1 MKQTYKKSHIALV
14 IASSISSGAFAQS
27 TLPKIVVTGDRSSA
41 YFSES
46 TNSVTRTDTPI
57 HEIPQSVVVLNK
69 SLIEDQGARDMN
81 AALRN
86 VSNVSY
92 VDTRDANNTSFKIR
106 GFSSGFVVD
115 GVAMPGFFQGME
127 SMTNIDQIAVVKGPS
142 GGLFGSQANGSA
154 ATLGGTVVIS
164 TVEPTQETQKTI
176 GALVGS
182 YGQKG
187 FSFDVNQPVN
197 EVMAVR
203 MSGEKSD
210 SNSEVNRVFF
220 KKTALFPSIS
230 LTPSA
235 DTKIVLRLRYV
246 DNATLDYSGLP
257 RASSSSGV
265 PASGLSRSLFVGAD
279 GQPDTTNNSKGANL
293 QLTQRINDAWKFNLV
308 LAKNEA
314 TIDQN
319 GVFPALFGAMSDT
332 TVGVPD
338 CFGGAGCYPGMGG
351 SNQYLTGLKLWQ
363 KFTSNTISP
372 NFTGKF
378 DLNGVK
384 HVVNT
389 GVDYEKS
396 QDDGY
401 MANATGNNLY
411 PSMMAY
417 YATGGLS
424 PNLYDLSASGRPS
437 WGSVVA
443 PPAGNRYWQNNKAK
457 TTSYYIQDQINF
469 DKLHLLAGVRHSNFN
484 VDNVYGA
491 NLNDSHSKTSKV
503 SYKLGGA
510 YDLTQSIAPFIGYT
524 ESARVPTNA
533 YGLVNPKVEEAK
545 QSEVGV
551 KFKNQNGITA
561 TVALFD
567 LKRINNV
574 VSGQNGLAHQVGGQQ
589 SKGLDLDLNWRVN
602 ASWQWLAA
610 YTNQTAKV
618 TEDSYNPTSVGKQ
631 LFNVPEQSLRLATRY
646 DIKSGDYTGLGFGLG
661 TTHSSKLPGDAANS
675 YFTQAVTVWD
685 AQLSYKKDNAR
696 YGVYV
701 NNLFDKQY
709 FRPSAYFGGGQVMPG
724 LPRTIMATAQFSM

>member
-1 MKQTYKKSHIALV
+1 MKKKILLTPIALV
-14 IASSISSGAFAQS
+14 ASMLVSGVYAQDRELS
-27 TLPKIVVTGDRSSA
+27 PVTVTGQQDGYIVNSTSSA
-41 YFSES
+41 
-46 TNSVTRTDTPI
+46 TRTDTPI
-57 HEIPQSVVVLNK
+57 EQIPQSIVVVPK
-69 SLIEDQGARDMN
+69 KLIEDQGAQNINDI
-81 AALRN
+81 LRN
-86 VSNVSY
+86 VSNVNY
-92 VDTRDANNTSFKIR
+92 VDLRDVNNTSFKIR

-115 GVAMPGFFQGME
+115 GVPMPGFYQGLE
-127 SMTNIDQIAVVKGPS
+127 SMVNIDQIAVIKGPS
-142 GGLFGSQANGSA
+142 GGLFGSQSNGSG
-154 ATLGGTVVIS
+154 ATLGGTVAIS
-164 TVEPTQETQKTI
+164 TVEPTQETQKTV

-187 FSFDVNQPVN
+187 FSFDVNQPIN

-230 LTPSA
+230 LTPSP

-257 RASSSSGV
+257 RASTSSGV

-319 GVFPALFGAMSDT
+319 GVFPALFGAMTDT
-332 TVGVPD
+332 S
-338 CFGGAGCYPGMGG
+338 GGYYPGMGG
-351 SNQYLTGLKLWQ
+351 TNQYLTGLKLWQ
-363 KFTSNTISP
+363 KFSSNTISP

-443 PPAGNRYWQNNKAK
+443 PPAGDQFWQNNKAK
-457 TTSYYIQDQINF
+457 TTSYYIQDQITL

-551 KFKNQNGITA
+551 KFKNQNGI
-561 TVALFD
+561 LHF
-567 LKRINNV
+567 
-574 VSGQNGLAHQVGGQQ
+574 
-589 SKGLDLDLNWRVN
+589 
-602 ASWQWLAA
+602 
-610 YTNQTAKV
+610 
-618 TEDSYNPTSVGKQ
+618 
-631 LFNVPEQSLRLATRY
+631 
-646 DIKSGDYTGLGFGLG
+646 
-661 TTHSSKLPGDAANS
+661 
-675 YFTQAVTVWD
+675 
-685 AQLSYKKDNAR
+685 
-696 YGVYV
+696 
-701 NNLFDKQY
+701 
-709 FRPSAYFGGGQVMPG
+709 
-724 LPRTIMATAQFSM
+724 

>member
-1 MKQTYKKSHIALV
+1 MRHAFKKSHIALA
-14 IASSISSGAFAQS
+14 IASSFASGAFSQS
-27 TLPKIVVTGDRSSA
+27 SLPTVEVTGDRSAA
-41 YFSES
+41 YFSEATS
-46 TNSVTRTDTPI
+46 SVTRTDTPI

-69 SLIEDQGARDMN
+69 TLIEDQGARDMN

-92 VDTRDANNTSFKIR
+92 VDPRDANNTSFKIR
-106 GFSSGFVVD
+106 GFNSGFVVD
-115 GVAMPGFFQGME
+115 GVAMPGFFQGLE
-127 SMTNIDQIAVVKGPS
+127 SMANIDQIAVVKGPS

-164 TVEPTQETQKTI
+164 TVEPTQEAQKTF

-187 FSFDVNQPVN
+187 VSFDVNQPIN

-203 MSGEKSD
+203 ISGEKSD

-220 KKTALFPSIS
+220 KKTAFFPSIS
-230 LTPSA
+230 LTPSS
-235 DTKIVLRLRYV
+235 DTKVVLRLRYV

-257 RASSSSGV
+257 RASASSGV
-265 PASGLSRSLFVGAD
+265 AATGLSRSTFVGAD
-279 GQPDTTNNSKGANL
+279 GQPDTTNNSRGANL
-293 QLTQRINDAWKFNLV
+293 QLTQRINDVWKFNFV
-308 LAKNEA
+308 LARNEA

-319 GVFPALFGAMSDT
+319 GVFPTSFGST
-332 TVGVPD
+332 
-338 CFGGAGCYPGMGG
+338 GAT
-351 SNQYLTGLKLWQ
+351 QYLTGLQLWQ

-396 QDDGY
+396 HDDGY
-401 MANATGNNLY
+401 MANATGDNLY
-411 PSMMAY
+411 PSIMAY
-417 YATGGLS
+417 YATGGS
-424 PNLYDLSASGRPS
+424 NPNSYDLSASGRPS

-443 PPAGNRYWQNNKAK
+443 PPAGDDAWQNNKAK

-469 DKLHLLAGVRHSNFN
+469 DNLHLLAGVRHSNFN

-491 NLNDSHSKTSKV
+491 NSNDSHSNNSKV
-503 SYKLGGA
+503 SYKFGGV
-510 YDLTQSIAPFIGYT
+510 YDLTKSIAPFVGYN

-545 QSEVGV
+545 QIEVGV
-551 KFKNQNGITA
+551 KFKNQYGVTA
-561 TVALFD
+561 TVAYFD
-567 LKRINNV
+567 LKRSNV
-574 VSGQNGLAHQVGGQQ
+574 VVTDPSTYSPYQVGGQE
-589 SKGLDLDLNWRVN
+589 SKGLDLDLNWRIN
-602 ASWQWLAA
+602 SSWQWLAA

-618 TEDSYNPTSVGKQ
+618 TEDSYNTASVGKQ

-661 TTHSSKLPGDAANS
+661 ATHSSKLPGDAANS

-685 AQLSYKKDNAR
+685 AQLSYKKDNTR

-709 FRPSAYFGGGQVMPG
+709 YRPSAYFGGGQVMPG

>member
-1 MKQTYKKSHIALV
+1 MRQTYKKSHIALV

-27 TLPKIVVTGDRSSA
+27 TLPTVVVTGDRSA
-41 YFSES
+41 TYFSES
-46 TNSVTRTDTPI
+46 TNSVTRTDAPI

-92 VDTRDANNTSFKIR
+92 VDTRDANNSSFKIR

-176 GALVGS
+176 GASVGS

-187 FSFDVNQPVN
+187 ASFDVNQPIN
-197 EVMAVR
+197 EVTAVR

-257 RASSSSGV
+257 RASTSSGV
-265 PASGLSRSLFVGAD
+265 PVSGLSRNLFVGAD

-293 QLTQRINDAWKFNLV
+293 QLTQRINNAWKFNLV

-332 TVGVPD
+332 S
-338 CFGGAGCYPGMGG
+338 GGFYPGMGG
-351 SNQYLTGLKLWQ
+351 TNQYLTGLKLWQ
-363 KFTSNTISP
+363 KFSSNTISP

-417 YATGGLS
+417 NFNMANALGAS
-424 PNLYDLSASGRPS
+424 LYDLTSANRPS
-437 WGSVVA
+437 WGSVTA
-443 PPAGNRYWQNNKAK
+443 PPAGDQFWQNNKAK
-457 TTSYYIQDQINF
+457 TTSYYIQDQITL

-510 YDLTQSIAPFIGYT
+510 YDLTESIAPFIGYT

-545 QSEVGV
+545 QTEVGV

-574 VSGQNGLAHQVGGQQ
+574 VSDQNFLPHQVGGQQ

-661 TTHSSKLPGDAANS
+661 TTHGSKPPGDSANS

>member
-1 MKQTYKKSHIALV
+1 MKKKILLTPIALV
-14 IASSISSGAFAQS
+14 ASMLVSGVYAQDKVLS
-27 TLPKIVVTGDRSSA
+27 PVTVTGSQDGYIVNSTSSA
-41 YFSES
+41 
-46 TNSVTRTDTPI
+46 TRTDTPI

-115 GVAMPGFFQGME
+115 GVAMPGFYQGLE
-127 SMTNIDQIAVVKGPS
+127 SMVNIDQIAVIKGPS

-164 TVEPTQETQKTI
+164 TLEPTKEAQKSFEV
-176 GALVGS
+176 LVGS
-182 YGQKG
+182 YDQKG
-187 FSFDVNQPVN
+187 VSFDVNQPIN

-257 RASSSSGV
+257 RASTSSGV
-265 PASGLSRSLFVGAD
+265 PVSGLSRSLFVGAD
-279 GQPDTTNNSKGANL
+279 GQPDTTNNSRGANL
-293 QLTQRINDAWKFNLV
+293 QLTQKINDTWKFNLV

-319 GVFPALFGAMSDT
+319 GVFPALFGAMIDT
-332 TVGVPD
+332 T
-338 CFGGAGCYPGMGG
+338 GGYYPGMGG
-351 SNQYLTGLKLWQ
+351 ANQYLTGLRLWQ
-363 KFTSNTISP
+363 KFTSNTVSP

-396 QDDGY
+396 QDDAY

-411 PSMMAY
+411 PSVMAY
-417 YATGGLS
+417 NFNMANALGAS
-424 PNLYDLSASGRPS
+424 LYDLSSASRPS
-437 WGSVVA
+437 WGSVTA
-443 PPAGNRYWQNNKAK
+443 PPEGDQFWQNNKAK
-457 TTSYYIQDQINF
+457 TTSYYIQDQITL

-503 SYKLGGA
+503 SYKFGGA
-510 YDLTQSIAPFIGYT
+510 YDLTQSIAPFVGYT
-524 ESARVPTNA
+524 ESARVPTNS

-545 QSEVGV
+545 QKEVGV

-561 TVALFD
+561 TIAYFD
-567 LKRINNV
+567 LKRINSV
-574 VSGQNGLAHQVGGQQ
+574 VFDNSNPNNPLPHQAGGQQ
-589 SKGLDLDLNWRVN
+589 SKGLDLDLNWRVT

-661 TTHSSKLPGDAANS
+661 ATHSSKLPGDAANT
-675 YFTQAVTVWD
+675 YFTQAVTIWD
-685 AQLSYKKDNAR
+685 AQLSYKKDSAR

-701 NNLFDKQY
+701 SNLFDKQY

>member
-1 MKQTYKKSHIALV
+1 MRHAFKKSHIALA
-14 IASSISSGAFAQS
+14 IASSLASGAFAQS
-27 TLPKIVVTGDRSSA
+27 TLPTVVVTGDRSAA
-41 YFSES
+41 YFSEATS
-46 TNSVTRTDTPI
+46 SVTRTDTPI

-69 SLIEDQGARDMN
+69 TLIEDQGARDMN

-92 VDTRDANNTSFKIR
+92 VDPRDANNTSFKIR
-106 GFSSGFVVD
+106 GFNSGFVVD
-115 GVAMPGFFQGME
+115 GVAMPGFFQGLE
-127 SMTNIDQIAVVKGPS
+127 SMANIDQIAVVKGPS

-164 TVEPTQETQKTI
+164 TVEPTQEAQKTF

-187 FSFDVNQPVN
+187 FSFDVNQPIN

-230 LTPSA
+230 LTPSP

-257 RASSSSGV
+257 RASTSSGV

-332 TVGVPD
+332 S
-338 CFGGAGCYPGMGG
+338 GGFYPGMGG
-351 SNQYLTGLKLWQ
+351 TNQYLTGLKLWQ
-363 KFTSNTISP
+363 KFSSNTISP

-417 YATGGLS
+417 NFNMANALGAS
-424 PNLYDLSASGRPS
+424 LYDLSSASRPS
-437 WGSVVA
+437 WGSVTA
-443 PPAGNRYWQNNKAK
+443 PPAGDQFWQNNKAK
-457 TTSYYIQDQINF
+457 TTSYYIQDQITL

-503 SYKLGGA
+503 SYKFGGA
-510 YDLTQSIAPFIGYT
+510 YDLTKSIAPFVGYN

-545 QSEVGV
+545 QIEVGV
-551 KFKNQNGITA
+551 KFKNQYGVTA
-561 TVALFD
+561 TVAYFD
-567 LKRINNV
+567 LKRSNV
-574 VSGQNGLAHQVGGQQ
+574 VVTDPNTYLPYQVGGQE
-589 SKGLDLDLNWRVN
+589 SKGLDLDLNWRIN
-602 ASWQWLAA
+602 SSWQWLAA

-618 TEDSYNPTSVGKQ
+618 TEDSYNATSVGKQ

-661 TTHSSKLPGDAANS
+661 ATHSSKLPGDAANS

-685 AQLSYKKDNAR
+685 AQLSYKKDNTR

-709 FRPSAYFGGGQVMPG
+709 YRPSAYFGGGQVMPG
-724 LPRTIMATAQFSM
+724 LPRTIMATAQFSV

>member
-1 MKQTYKKSHIALV
+1 MIMRQNYKKTHIAVV
-14 IASSISSGAFAQS
+14 IASSIASGAFAQS
-27 TLPKIVVTGDRSSA
+27 TLPTVVVTSDRSAA
-41 YFSES
+41 YFSEI

-57 HEIPQSVVVLNK
+57 HETPQSVVVVNK
-69 SLIEDQGARDMN
+69 ALIEDQGARDMN
-81 AALRN
+81 AVLRN

-106 GFSSGFVVD
+106 GFNSGFVVD

-127 SMTNIDQIAVVKGPS
+127 SMANIDQIAVVKGPS

-154 ATLGGTVVIS
+154 ATLGGAVVIS
-164 TVEPTQETQKTI
+164 TVEPTQKAQKTL
-176 GALVGS
+176 GVLVGS

-187 FSFDVNQPVN
+187 VSFDVNQPVN

-203 MSGEKSD
+203 ISGEKSESD
-210 SNSEVNRVFF
+210 SEVNRVFF

-257 RASSSSGV
+257 RASTSSGV
-265 PASGLSRSLFVGAD
+265 AVAGLSRSTFVGAD

-293 QLTQRINDAWKFNLV
+293 QLTQRINDVWQFNLV

-314 TIDQN
+314 KIDQN
-319 GVFPALFGAMSDT
+319 GVFPAAFGAT
-332 TVGVPD
+332 
-338 CFGGAGCYPGMGG
+338 GA
-351 SNQYLTGLKLWQ
+351 NQTLTGLQLWQ

-396 QDDGY
+396 HDDGY
-401 MANATGNNLY
+401 MANATGNNLS

-417 YATGGLS
+417 YAIGGLNPIS
-424 PNLYDLSASGRPS
+424 YDLSANGRPS

-443 PPAGNRYWQNNKAK
+443 PPAGDQFWQNNKAK

-491 NLNDSHSKTSKV
+491 NLNDSHSNTSKL
-503 SYKLGGA
+503 SYKFGGA
-510 YDLTQSIAPFIGYT
+510 YDLTQSIAPFVGYT

-545 QSEVGV
+545 QTEVGV

-561 TVALFD
+561 TVAYFD
-567 LKRINNV
+567 LKRSNV
-574 VSGQNGLAHQVGGQQ
+574 VVTDPNTYLPYQVGGQE

-602 ASWQWLAA
+602 ASWQWLTA

-618 TEDSYNPTSVGKQ
+618 TENSYSPTSVGKQ

-661 TTHSSKLPGDAANS
+661 ATHSSKLPGDAANS

-685 AQLSYKKDNAR
+685 AQLSYKKNNAR

-724 LPRTIMATAQFSM
+724 LPRTIMATAQFSI